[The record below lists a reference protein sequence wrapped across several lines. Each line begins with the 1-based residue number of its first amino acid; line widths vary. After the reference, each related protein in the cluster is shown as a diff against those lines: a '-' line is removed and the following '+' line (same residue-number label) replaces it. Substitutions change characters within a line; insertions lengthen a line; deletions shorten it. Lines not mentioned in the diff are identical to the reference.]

1 MLVDRVAEAG
11 ALDRMLAAV
20 RDGLSGVLVL
30 RGEPGIGKTALLDW
44 AAEQATDMQVART
57 VGIESE
63 MDLGFAG
70 LHQLLIPFLGGL
82 DRLPGPQRD
91 ALRAVFGLV
100 AGAAPDRF
108 LVGLAT
114 LTLITAAAAE
124 RPVLCMVDDAQW
136 LDRVS
141 VEVLGFVARRLF
153 ADRVGMLFA
162 ARDPEQRTAALQGLS
177 ELTIGALPEEAA
189 GKLLART
196 VGGPLDRQVERRVVA
211 ETAGNPLA
219 LVEFGGE
226 LTPEEA
232 SGAVPLAQPLRFGG
246 QLEELYRSRVRAL
259 PAEAQLLLLVAAA
272 DQLREPGKIWR
283 AAAHLGIDPEA
294 AELPAV
300 ERLVTWA
307 PIVQFRH
314 PLMRSAVYYGASL
327 AARLRA
333 HQALAAASDPERD
346 PDRRAWHLA
355 AAAPDPDEQVA
366 AELERSA
373 DRARSRGG
381 WASGAVFLERAAEL
395 TPDPG
400 RRAQRL
406 LEAAEARFVAG
417 EAPVARALLDR
428 AAPYLEDPLAGA
440 KARRLEG
447 LTLYA
452 AGELPEA
459 TSVLLD
465 AARMLEPHD
474 LRLAR
479 DTLLDAYGAAR
490 YSGQFGV
497 PMAEVLEAIRSAPR
511 IDRSQETVTDLLL
524 EGFAAWGEQR
534 YEAGVEF
541 LSRAIAPL
549 TADRPLPDDVV
560 ERVTAMSLA
569 ASRLYDWPARQ
580 ALERRGW
587 ESCIAG
593 ARSRPC
599 WWRSFTRRTTSCSKA
614 ASRTPRSPWPKGG
627 RSRRQWV
634 SGRTSA
640 CSRWRN

>member
-20 RDGLSGVLVL
+20 HDGLSGVLVL

-124 RPVLCMVDDAQW
+124 RPVLCVVDDAQW

-373 DRARSRGG
+373 DRARNRGG

-395 TPDPG
+395 TPDPR

-497 PMAEVLEAIRSAPR
+497 PVAEVLKAVRSAPR
-511 IDRSQETVTDLLL
+511 VEQTQETATDLLL
-524 EGFAAWGEQR
+524 DGFAAWASSAMR
-534 YEAGVEF
+534 SALSSCAGP
-541 LSRAIAPL
+541 S
-549 TADRPLPDDVV
+549 
-560 ERVTAMSLA
+560 
-569 ASRLYDWPARQ
+569 
-580 ALERRGW
+580 
-587 ESCIAG
+587 
-593 ARSRPC
+593 
-599 WWRSFTRRTTSCSKA
+599 
-614 ASRTPRSPWPKGG
+614 SP
-627 RSRRQWV
+627 
-634 SGRTSA
+634 
-640 CSRWRN
+640 

>member
-1 MLVDRVAEAG
+1 
-11 ALDRMLAAV
+11 
-20 RDGLSGVLVL
+20 
-30 RGEPGIGKTALLDW
+30 
-44 AAEQATDMQVART
+44 
-57 VGIESE
+57 
-63 MDLGFAG
+63 
-70 LHQLLIPFLGGL
+70 
-82 DRLPGPQRD
+82 
-91 ALRAVFGLV
+91 
-100 AGAAPDRF
+100 
-108 LVGLAT
+108 
-114 LTLITAAAAE
+114 
-124 RPVLCMVDDAQW
+124 
-136 LDRVS
+136 
-141 VEVLGFVARRLF
+141 
-153 ADRVGMLFA
+153 
-162 ARDPEQRTAALQGLS
+162 
-177 ELTIGALPEEAA
+177 
-189 GKLLART
+189 
-196 VGGPLDRQVERRVVA
+196 
-211 ETAGNPLA
+211 
-219 LVEFGGE
+219 
-226 LTPEEA
+226 
-232 SGAVPLAQPLRFGG
+232 
-246 QLEELYRSRVRAL
+246 
-259 PAEAQLLLLVAAA
+259 
-272 DQLREPGKIWR
+272 
-283 AAAHLGIDPEA
+283 
-294 AELPAV
+294 
-300 ERLVTWA
+300 
-307 PIVQFRH
+307 
-314 PLMRSAVYYGASL
+314 
-327 AARLRA
+327 
-333 HQALAAASDPERD
+333 
-346 PDRRAWHLA
+346 
-355 AAAPDPDEQVA
+355 VA

-428 AAPYLEDPLAGA
+428 AAPDLEDPLAGA

-479 DTLLDAYGAAR
+479 DTLLDAYGAGR

-497 PMAEVLEAIRSAPR
+497 PMAEVLEAVRSAPR
-511 IDRSQETVTDLLL
+511 VEQSQETATDLLL
-524 EGFAAWGEQR
+524 DGFAAWGEQR

-541 LSRAIAPL
+541 LRRAIVPL